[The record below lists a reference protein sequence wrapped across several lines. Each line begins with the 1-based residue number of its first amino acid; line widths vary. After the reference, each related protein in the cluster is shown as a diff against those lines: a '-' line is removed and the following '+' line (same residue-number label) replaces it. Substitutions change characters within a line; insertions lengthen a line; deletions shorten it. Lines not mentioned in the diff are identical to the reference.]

1 MIKTL
6 VIINEPFEE
15 MVVGKNTTLS
25 YILGCSELDFEIYIY
40 NLPKTGDSFPS
51 SLNQEVTLLCLSAKH
66 GEILARNYRKFNGQ
80 IKNLVDE
87 KKYHE
92 LQNLTP
98 PRVLD
103 ILGKDFLT
111 EKKLILS
118 EINFIL
124 QRIEPMKAPFPP
136 EGNKNV
142 RQTLAQI
149 KQIFPHHI
157 FNCPIEKKSD
167 GSFVELEDKETP
179 RIINQ
184 IINQDIATPTA
195 EFRLHNPDFFQAI
208 SLMKQKYS
216 EIFAA
221 KKTKK
226 IVIKPKNSA
235 QSLGVFALEFI
246 GSGLDLKTVKSIS
259 VAKLAQG
266 QIYKI
271 SDELDQEEL
280 RQIIEIL
287 CYVQRVK
294 GSDNLLEKLGKRL
307 IDEINPN
314 QIVEGAA
321 ELYTAEILAQP
332 FLEGIKDGDIRANF
346 SKDAAGNF
354 YLAGCT
360 FRNSAREESVD
371 DFTTCY
377 TSGGAVSKPIFVL
390 SPQYKSALLE
400 KCAVI
405 LRVLNAELREKYQ
418 NSVELGAD
426 FILVGD
432 EKSVMLGEINHHCPA
447 LLPISEAMAGKE
459 NYDGGLGYAK
469 RAIRDGL
476 KLQSVL

>member
-1 MIKTL
+1 M
-6 VIINEPFEE
+6 
-15 MVVGKNTTLS
+15 
-25 YILGCSELDFEIYIY
+25 
-40 NLPKTGDSFPS
+40 
-51 SLNQEVTLLCLSAKH
+51 
-66 GEILARNYRKFNGQ
+66 
-80 IKNLVDE
+80 
-87 KKYHE
+87 
-92 LQNLTP
+92 
-98 PRVLD
+98 
-103 ILGKDFLT
+103 
-111 EKKLILS
+111 
-118 EINFIL
+118 
-124 QRIEPMKAPFPP
+124 
-136 EGNKNV
+136 
-142 RQTLAQI
+142 
-149 KQIFPHHI
+149 
-157 FNCPIEKKSD
+157 
-167 GSFVELEDKETP
+167 
-179 RIINQ
+179 
-184 IINQDIATPTA
+184 
-195 EFRLHNPDFFQAI
+195 
-208 SLMKQKYS
+208 
-216 EIFAA
+216 
-221 KKTKK
+221 
-226 IVIKPKNSA
+226 
-235 QSLGVFALEFI
+235 
-246 GSGLDLKTVKSIS
+246 
-259 VAKLAQG
+259 
-266 QIYKI
+266 
-271 SDELDQEEL
+271 
-280 RQIIEIL
+280 
-287 CYVQRVK
+287 
-294 GSDNLLEKLGKRL
+294 LEKLGKRL